1 MLILE
6 GDYHFNTRPFL
17 TSFFGKRILKLAPDY
32 EFINESVDINMFFDN
47 ENYLFKLKFLGE
59 EILDTKFGK
68 ISSLKFRPYVQ
79 SGRVFREQESV
90 TMWVS
95 NDKNKVPLK
104 IQANLAVGSIEC
116 DLENFKNLKYPFL
129 INIE

>member
-1 MLILE
+1 
-6 GDYHFNTRPFL
+6 
-17 TSFFGKRILKLAPDY
+17 
-32 EFINESVDINMFFDN
+32 MFFDN

-116 DLENFKNLKYPFL
+116 DLENYKNLKYPFL

>member
-1 MLILE
+1 
-6 GDYHFNTRPFL
+6 
-17 TSFFGKRILKLAPDY
+17 
-32 EFINESVDINMFFDN
+32 
-47 ENYLFKLKFLGE
+47 
-59 EILDTKFGK
+59 
-68 ISSLKFRPYVQ
+68 
-79 SGRVFREQESV
+79 
-90 TMWVS
+90 MWVS